1 MSENTTHSLRDLAE
15 RTAREAGALM
25 IARST
30 AAGFVSNDMISSHG
44 RDIKL
49 KSDQAAEKLILDR
62 ITAFDDAPILT
73 EESGAHGAADGADAL
88 WIIDPLDGSLNFYRG
103 MPFACVSIA
112 RWQAGRPYIGV
123 VYDFAR
129 DELFSSEVGQ
139 GAWLNGSPIHV
150 STIREAKDGVL
161 MTGFPSKAA
170 INQEALQRFAGYA
183 DTFKKIRMMGAA
195 ALMLAWV
202 ACGRVD
208 AYAEDGIMFWDVAA
222 GLALVEAA
230 GGWVAWHSGIGE
242 WQYSVR
248 AAAKAD
254 FFNK

>member
-1 MSENTTHSLRDLAE
+1 MSDASLGSLRDFAE
-15 RTAREAGALM
+15 RTAREAGSLLTS
-25 IARST
+25 RL
-30 AAGFVSNDMISSHG
+30 AGGIGANDVISAHE

-49 KSDQAAEKLILDR
+49 KSDQAAEKLI
-62 ITAFDDAPILT
+62 ITKIKAFDDAPILT
-73 EESGAHGAADGADAL
+73 EESGAHGAADEAGDL
-88 WIIDPLDGSLNFYRG
+88 WIVDPLDGSLNFYRG

-112 RWQAGRPYIGV
+112 RWQRGRPCVGV
-123 VYDFAR
+123 VFDFLR
-129 DELFSSEVGQ
+129 NELFSSEVGQ

-150 STIREAKDGVL
+150 STIREAKDAVL

-170 INQEALQRFAGYA
+170 INQETLQRFAGYA

-202 ACGRVD
+202 ACGRCD
-208 AYAEDGIMFWDVAA
+208 AYAEDGIMLWDVAA
-222 GLALVEAA
+222 RLALVEAA
-230 GGWVAWHSGIGE
+230 GGWVAWRPGVGK

-248 AAAKAD
+248 AAAGTA